1 MEFRSRRS
9 LFLFLLI
16 VVVVWFSN
24 LEYRKLVRPDE
35 GRYAEIPREMVASG
49 DWVTPRLNDLK
60 YFEKPALQYWA
71 TAASYELFGEHNW
84 SARLWPALTGL
95 LGILAVWLTGARL
108 FGARA
113 GFLGAA
119 ALTGSILYVVLA
131 HVLSLDMGV
140 CFFLN
145 LAVFA
150 FALSRRP
157 GIDNAIERNWL
168 WLAWVALGLAVLSKG
183 LIGLV
188 LPGAA
193 LVLYSLVQRE
203 FGFWLRMR
211 WFSGLALLLLV
222 TVPWFVIVSLKN
234 PEFFHFFFIHEHFER
249 FLTKV
254 HGRYQ
259 PAWYFIPVLLV
270 GFMPWVTLFL
280 AECWKTVRTPT
291 RVRGEFRA
299 DRFLL
304 IWAVVI
310 FGFFSASHSKLIS
323 YIIPLFPAGAVLVG
337 RAIDRDAG
345 RTLRW
350 HMVPVIL
357 FGLIYVG
364 AALWVPNLES
374 IRNDNP
380 DVPAYQPWLIGA
392 ALALTVGAIVGFILF
407 QRERKTLA
415 TMAVAL
421 GGLICAQLTLT
432 GHETQRESM
441 SAWDIVQKVKPYM
454 DDSLPFYSVNT
465 YDQTLQPYLKRTTT
479 MVQYKDELDFGIQ
492 QEPEKFLPTIADFVK
507 RWEADQKAFA
517 LLPPDA
523 FEQLQAQ
530 GVPMEVLAR
539 DSRRVIVRKPQP

>member
-95 LGILAVWLTGARL
+95 LGILAAWLTGARL

-119 ALTGSILYVVLA
+119 ALTGSILYAVLA

-150 FALSRRP
+150 FALSQRP
-157 GIDNAIERNWL
+157 GIGNAIERNWL

-211 WFSGLALLLLV
+211 WLSGLALLLLV
-222 TVPWFVIVSLKN
+222 TVPWFVMVSLKN

-259 PAWYFIPVLLV
+259 PGWYFIPVLLV

-323 YIIPLFPAGAVLVG
+323 YIIPLFPAGAILVG

-345 RTLRW
+345 RALRW

-392 ALALTVGAIVGFILF
+392 ALALTVGAIIGFILF

-415 TMAVAL
+415 TMVVAL

>member
-1 MEFRSRRS
+1 MESRRPRS
-9 LFLFLLI
+9 LLLFLLI
-16 VVVVWFSN
+16 VLVVWFGN

-35 GRYAEIPREMVASG
+35 GRYAEIPREMVVSG
-49 DWVTPRLNDLK
+49 DWTTPRLNDLK

-71 TAASYELFGEHNW
+71 TAVSYTVFGEHNW

-95 LGILAVWLTGARL
+95 FGILAVWLTGARL
-108 FGARA
+108 FGKHA

-119 ALTGSILYVVLA
+119 ALSGSLLYVVLS

-150 FALSRRP
+150 FVLSRRAD
-157 GIDNAIERNWL
+157 ISTSSKRNWL
-168 WLAWVALGLAVLSKG
+168 WLAWVGLGLAVLSKG

-193 LVLYSLVQRE
+193 LVLYSLVQRD
-203 FGFWLRMR
+203 FAFWLRMR
-211 WFSGLALLLLV
+211 WLSGLGLLLLV
-222 TVPWFVIVSLKN
+222 TVPWFVAVSLKN

-280 AECWKTVRTPT
+280 AECWNTVRTPG
-291 RVRGEFRA
+291 RGRGEFRA

-323 YIIPLFPAGAVLVG
+323 YIIPLFPAGAILVG
-337 RAIDRDAG
+337 RAIDRTSG
-345 RTLRW
+345 RKLRW
-350 HMVPVIL
+350 HMLPVVL

-392 ALALTVGAIVGFILF
+392 AVILTGSAIAGFILF
-407 QRERKTLA
+407 QRERKTFA
-415 TMAVAL
+415 TMVVAI
-421 GGLICAQLTLT
+421 GGLVCAQLTLS

-492 QEPEKFLPTIADFVK
+492 QEPEKFIPDVPSFVK
-507 RWEADQKAFA
+507 RWEADKQAFA
-517 LLPPDA
+517 LLPPDT
-523 FEQLQAQ
+523 FNQLQAQ
-530 GVPMEVLAR
+530 GVPMEVLAK